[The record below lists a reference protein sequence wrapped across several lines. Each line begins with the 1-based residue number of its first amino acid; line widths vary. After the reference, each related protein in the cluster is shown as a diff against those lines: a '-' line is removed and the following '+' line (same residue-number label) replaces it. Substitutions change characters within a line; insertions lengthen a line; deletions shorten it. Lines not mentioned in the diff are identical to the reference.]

1 MGQAVSQLGD
11 AVIEVTLPV
20 WVGLLT
26 GSPSQ
31 VAGVA
36 IAETLPALLA
46 GPFAG
51 VLADRWDP
59 RKTMLACDVLRAL
72 LILSLLFAPPSLLLP
87 CIYIAGFSM
96 SLVGL
101 FFNPSKNLAI
111 RSVIGEDQITR
122 AQGLSRT
129 TESIAL
135 ILGPVA
141 GSGVLLLFG
150 PAAGLAF
157 DALTFC
163 MGAVAVGLVRMPGRD
178 GVERAGS
185 APATARGLLME
196 LRAGVRLTLRSVH
209 LVTALAV
216 NVVVSV
222 VGYVWFAVDIFFV
235 EGSLGAPRESVGFL
249 WTASGAGGLVGG
261 LAVVAAAARLGQS
274 RLLLAGL
281 GAKGS
286 ALVWYSLM
294 TSYAWALPAAFAS
307 GFGGALLSV
316 AMGGILMQRTP
327 QSALGRVTALFET
340 SAQVASIVGI
350 LAVGVLED
358 VLAPWQMLLASG
370 LTVCAAFV
378 GAALR
383 LARHGASR

>member
-1 MGQAVSQLGD
+1 M
-11 AVIEVTLPV
+11 TLPV

-36 IAETLPALLA
+36 AAAALPAVLA

-59 RKTMLACDVLRAL
+59 RRTMIACDVLRAL
-72 LILSLLFAPPSLLLP
+72 LILTLVFAPAQLLLP
-87 CIYIAGFSM
+87 CIYVVGFSM

-111 RSVIGEDQITR
+111 RLVIREDQITR
-122 AQGLSRT
+122 AQGLSRV

-135 ILGPVA
+135 ILGPVL

-150 PAAGLAF
+150 PAAGLAL
-157 DALTFC
+157 DALTFGV
-163 MGAVAVGLVRMPGRD
+163 GAVAVALVRLPKRG
-178 GVERAGS
+178 GVEHLIRAS
-185 APATARGLLME
+185 ATLRRLLME
-196 LRAGVRLTLRSVH
+196 LRAGVRITLRSAD
-209 LVTALAV
+209 LVTVLAV
-216 NVVVSV
+216 NMLVSV

-235 EGSLGAPRESVGFL
+235 EGSLGVPRESVGFL

-261 LAVVAAAARLGQS
+261 LAIVAAAARPRQS
-274 RLLLAGL
+274 WLLLAGL
-281 GAKGS
+281 GVNGG

-316 AMGGILMQRTP
+316 AIGGILLQHAP

-340 SAQVASIVGI
+340 SAQVVSIVAI
-350 LAVGVLED
+350 LALALLED
-358 VLAPWQMLLASG
+358 VLAPSQMLLGCG
-370 LTVCAAFV
+370 LAVCAAFV
-378 GAALR
+378 ALAPW
-383 LARHGASR
+383 LARRGESG

>member
-1 MGQAVSQLGD
+1 M
-11 AVIEVTLPV
+11 PV

-31 VAGVA
+31 IAGLA
-36 IAETLPALLA
+36 AAETLPALLA

-59 RKTMLACDVLRAL
+59 RKTMMACDVLRAL
-72 LILSLLFAPPSLLLP
+72 LILSLLFAPASVLLP
-87 CIYIAGFSM
+87 CIYIVGFSM

-111 RSVIGEDQITR
+111 RSVIGDDQITR
-122 AQGLSRT
+122 AQGLSRA

-141 GSGVLLLFG
+141 GSGVLLVFG

-163 MGAVAVGLVRMPGRD
+163 VGAIAVGLVRMPGRD
-178 GVERAGS
+178 GIGRSGS
-185 APATARGLLME
+185 GLALLRRLLME
-196 LRAGVRLTLRSVH
+196 LRAGVRITLRSAD
-209 LVTALAV
+209 LVTVLAV
-216 NVVVSV
+216 NMVVAV

-235 EGSLGAPRESVGFL
+235 EGSLRAPRESVGFL

-261 LAVVAAAARLGQS
+261 LVVVSVAARLRQS

-281 GAKGS
+281 GVKGG

-294 TSYAWALPAAFAS
+294 NSYAWALPAAFAS

-316 AMGGILMQRTP
+316 AMGGMLMERAP
-327 QSALGRVTALFET
+327 QAVLGRVTALFET
-340 SAQVASIVGI
+340 SAQAASIVAI
-350 LAVGVLED
+350 LSVGVLED

-370 LTVCAAFV
+370 LAVSAAFV
-378 GAALR
+378 GVALR
-383 LARHGASR
+383 LARHGGDG

>member
-1 MGQAVSQLGD
+1 M
-11 AVIEVTLPV
+11 PV

-31 VAGVA
+31 VAGLA
-36 IAETLPALLA
+36 AAETLPALLA

-59 RKTMLACDVLRAL
+59 RKTMMACDVLRAL
-72 LILSLLFAPPSLLLP
+72 LILSLLFAPASVLLP
-87 CIYIAGFSM
+87 CIYIVGFSM

-111 RSVIGEDQITR
+111 RSVIGDDQITR
-122 AQGLSRT
+122 AQGLSRA

-141 GSGVLLLFG
+141 GSGVLLVFG

-163 MGAVAVGLVRMPGRD
+163 VGAIAVGLVRMPGRD
-178 GVERAGS
+178 GIGRSGS
-185 APATARGLLME
+185 GLALLRRLLME
-196 LRAGVRLTLRSVH
+196 LRAGVRITLRSAD
-209 LVTALAV
+209 LVTVLAV
-216 NVVVSV
+216 NMVVAV

-235 EGSLGAPRESVGFL
+235 EGSLRAPRESVGFL

-261 LAVVAAAARLGQS
+261 LVVVSVAARLRQS

-281 GAKGS
+281 GVKGG

-294 TSYAWALPAAFAS
+294 NSYAWALPAAFAS

-316 AMGGILMQRTP
+316 AMGGMLMERAP
-327 QSALGRVTALFET
+327 QAVLGRVTALFET
-340 SAQVASIVGI
+340 SAQAASIVAI
-350 LAVGVLED
+350 LSVGVLED

-370 LTVCAAFV
+370 LAVSAAFV
-378 GAALR
+378 GVALR
-383 LARHGASR
+383 LARHGGDG

>member
-1 MGQAVSQLGD
+1 M
-11 AVIEVTLPV
+11 IEVTLPV

-31 VAGVA
+31 IAGLA
-36 IAETLPALLA
+36 AAETLPALLA

-59 RKTMLACDVLRAL
+59 RKTMMACDVLRAL
-72 LILSLLFAPPSLLLP
+72 LILSLLFAPASVLLP
-87 CIYIAGFSM
+87 CIYIVGFSM

-111 RSVIGEDQITR
+111 RSVIGDDQITR
-122 AQGLSRT
+122 AQGLSRA

-141 GSGVLLLFG
+141 GSGVLLVFG

-163 MGAVAVGLVRMPGRD
+163 VGAIAVGLVRMPGRD
-178 GVERAGS
+178 GIGRSGS
-185 APATARGLLME
+185 GLALLRRLLME
-196 LRAGVRLTLRSVH
+196 LRAGVRITLRSAD
-209 LVTALAV
+209 LVTVLAV
-216 NVVVSV
+216 NMVVAV

-235 EGSLGAPRESVGFL
+235 EGSLRAPRESVGFL

-261 LAVVAAAARLGQS
+261 LVVVSVAARLRQS

-281 GAKGS
+281 GVKGG

-294 TSYAWALPAAFAS
+294 NSYAWALPAAFAS

-316 AMGGILMQRTP
+316 AMGGMLMERAP
-327 QSALGRVTALFET
+327 QAVLGRVTALFET
-340 SAQVASIVGI
+340 SAQAASIVAI
-350 LAVGVLED
+350 LSVGVLED

-370 LTVCAAFV
+370 LAVSAAFV
-378 GAALR
+378 GVALR
-383 LARHGASR
+383 LARHGGDG

>member
-1 MGQAVSQLGD
+1 M
-11 AVIEVTLPV
+11 IEVTLPV

-26 GSPSQ
+26 ASPSH

-36 IAETLPALLA
+36 AAETLPALLV

-59 RKTMLACDVLRAL
+59 RKTMIACDILRTL
-72 LILSLLFAPPSLLLP
+72 LILTLLVAPAPLLLP
-87 CIYIAGFSM
+87 CIYIVGFSM

-111 RSVIGEDQITR
+111 SSVIGEDQITR

-129 TESIAL
+129 TESVAL
-135 ILGPVA
+135 ILGPVL

-163 MGAVAVGLVRMPGRD
+163 VGAVAVTLVRLPGCAGAKRVD
-178 GVERAGS
+178 RAS
-185 APATARGLLME
+185 ATLPRLLME
-196 LRAGVRLTLRSVH
+196 LHAGVRITLQSAD
-209 LVTALAV
+209 LVTVLAV
-216 NVVVSV
+216 NMLVSV
-222 VGYVWFAVDIFFV
+222 VGYIWFAVDIFFV
-235 EGSLGAPRESVGFL
+235 EASLGAPRESVGFL

-261 LAVVAAAARLGQS
+261 LAVVAAAARVRQS

-281 GAKGS
+281 GVKGA

-316 AMGGILMQRTP
+316 AIGGILMQRTP
-327 QSALGRVTALFET
+327 QSVLGRVTALFET
-340 SAQVASIVGI
+340 LAQLASIVAI
-350 LAVGVLED
+350 LAVAVTED
-358 VLAPWQMLLASG
+358 VLAPSQMLLGCGLAVCTVFVALAPWLGRRGESG
-370 LTVCAAFV
+370 
-378 GAALR
+378 
-383 LARHGASR
+383 